1 MEMKK
6 YRLAD
11 IAEIVISSVDKK
23 TKPGEKIVRLCNF
36 TDVYHNWAIKQS
48 DYDSFMVASASDSN
62 INKLSLKKG
71 FVAFTKDSETRDDIG
86 ISTYIADDF
95 DDVVLGYHCALAKP
109 NEKIVYGKYLNAFMS
124 SDYIKKYFELNAT
137 GSGMR
142 FTLAVSTMED
152 MPIMLPSLNVQKKIG
167 DMLSDFDKRIENL
180 RAQNRVLEQTAK
192 TIYDYTFLQCAGHQ
206 ITYNKTLNRNIP
218 AEWEVKEF
226 QNICNIKRGAS
237 PRPIDDYMDPT
248 NQGMPW
254 VKISDASK
262 DGSPFMLDVKESI
275 IKDGVS
281 KSVTVTPGTLI
292 VSNSASPGIPKF
304 IQLTACVHDGWLVL
318 DKYDESF
325 KYYLFYVI
333 LDMRE
338 NLLHIASGSV
348 FKNLKTDYLKQLP
361 VLIPDSKTM
370 ENFNAKIKPLFE
382 KQLVN
387 AKQIESLTT
396 QRNTLL
402 PLLITGQIEV

>member
-95 DDVVLGYHCALAKP
+95 EDVVLGYHCALAKP

-152 MPIMLPSLNVQKKIG
+152 TPIMLPSLNVQKKIG
-167 DMLSDFDKRIENL
+167 DMLSTLDKRIENL

-206 ITYNKTLNRNIP
+206 TTYNKTLNRNIP
-218 AEWEVKEF
+218 ADWEVKKIGEF
-226 QNICNIKRGAS
+226 FKLYDSKRVPLSKQQREKMKGQYPYYGATGVM
-237 PRPIDDYMDPT
+237 DFVNDYLFDGDYILLAEDGSTSDGNGHPVVQLISGKNWVNNHAHIMLPNDPT
-248 NQGMPW
+248 DIYFGYYTLKCIPVKKIESGSIQK
-254 VKISDASK
+254 KIS
-262 DGSPFMLDVKESI
+262 
-275 IKDGVS
+275 
-281 KSVTVTPGTLI
+281 
-292 VSNSASPGIPKF
+292 
-304 IQLTACVHDGWLVL
+304 Q
-318 DKYDESF
+318 
-325 KYYLFYVI
+325 
-333 LDMRE
+333 E
-338 NLLHIASGSV
+338 NLLPFQIAV
-348 FKNLKTDYLKQLP
+348 
-361 VLIPDSKTM
+361 PDTTTM
-370 ENFNAKIKPLFE
+370 KSFNNQVTPLFK

-387 AKQIESLTT
+387 TKQIEALTT

-402 PLLITGQIEV
+402 PLLMTGKIEV

>member
-1 MEMKK
+1 MTVEMKK

-48 DYDSFMVASASDSN
+48 DYDSFMVASASDNN

-109 NEKIVYGKYLNAFMS
+109 NEKIVCGKYLNAFMS

-167 DMLSDFDKRIENL
+167 NILSTLDQRIENL

-192 TIYDYTFLQCAGHQ
+192 TIYDYTFLQYAGHQ
-206 ITYNKTLNRNIP
+206 TAYNKTLNRNIP
-218 AEWEVKEF
+218 ADWEIDNLYRIADFTNGLACQKYRPTTEKYKLPVIKIREMHEGITADTEFVRSDIPEKVIVNPGDLLFSWSASLEVMMWNGVK
-226 QNICNIKRGAS
+226 GGL
-237 PRPIDDYMDPT
+237 
-248 NQGMPW
+248 NQHIF
-254 VKISDASK
+254 K
-262 DGSPFMLDVKESI
+262 
-275 IKDGVS
+275 
-281 KSVTVTPGTLI
+281 VTPKEYFSLYFVYFQLKDYIGNFKRMADARKTTMGHITTDHLNQSRI
-292 VSNSASPGIPKF
+292 AIPN
-304 IQLTACVHDGWLVL
+304 
-318 DKYDESF
+318 E
-325 KYYLFYVI
+325 
-333 LDMRE
+333 E
-338 NLLHIASGSV
+338 
-348 FKNLKTDYLKQLP
+348 
-361 VLIPDSKTM
+361 TM
-370 ENFNAKIKPLFE
+370 KRFSSQVTPLFK

-387 AKQIESLTT
+387 SQQIETLTT

-402 PLLITGQIEV
+402 PLLMTGQVEV

>member
-167 DMLSDFDKRIENL
+167 DMLSTLDKRIENL

-206 ITYNKTLNRNIP
+206 TTYNKTLNRNIP
-218 AEWEVKEF
+218 VGWEVKKLGDLLT
-226 QNICNIKRGAS
+226 IKNGK
-237 PRPIDDYMDPT
+237 DH
-248 NQGMPW
+248 
-254 VKISDASK
+254 KHLK
-262 DGSPFMLDVKESI
+262 DGPFAVYGSGGLMRKVDSFLYDGES
-275 IKDGVS
+275 
-281 KSVTVTPGTLI
+281 
-292 VSNSASPGIPKF
+292 
-304 IQLTACVHDGWLVL
+304 
-318 DKYDESF
+318 
-325 KYYLFYVI
+325 
-333 LDMRE
+333 
-338 NLLHIASGSV
+338 
-348 FKNLKTDYLKQLP
+348 
-361 VLIPDSKTM
+361 VLIPRKGTLNNVMYVDEKFWTVDTMFYSVMNEPYYGKYVYYSVKDIDFMARNSGTGVPSMTSGYLNTISIALPDSQTL
-370 ENFNAKIKPLFE
+370 ETFNNQVTPLF
-382 KQLVN
+382 KKVQLN
-387 AKQIESLTT
+387 TKQIETLTT

-402 PLLITGQIEV
+402 PLLMTGQVEV